1 MTPSLVIF
9 DCDGVLV
16 DSEPITNRELAADLT
31 AHGLPLTT
39 EGCIEL
45 FVGGTMN
52 SVYAEARRLG
62 AALPDD
68 WVDRFYERM
77 FAALAAEV
85 EAVPGVAE
93 AVGRIGAAGVP
104 MAIGSNGPLRKMEIT
119 LGRTGLADH
128 FDGCIFSAHEIGV
141 AKPDPAFYAH
151 VVRTMGRD
159 AGDCLVVEDSP
170 SGVRSAVGAGIRCLG
185 YAADTTPERL
195 RREGAEVFA
204 DMTDLPR
211 LIGL

>member
-31 AHGLPLTT
+31 AHGLSLTT

-45 FVGGTMN
+45 FVGGTMK
-52 SVYAEARRLG
+52 SVHEEARRLG

-68 WVDRFYERM
+68 WVERFYERM
-77 FAALAAEV
+77 FAALAEEV
-85 EAVPGVAE
+85 EAVPGIAE
-93 AVGRIGAAGVP
+93 AIGRIDAAGIPV
-104 MAIGSNGPLRKMEIT
+104 AIGSNGPLRKMEIT
-119 LGRTGLADH
+119 LGRTGLAGH
-128 FDGCIFSAHEIGV
+128 FNGSIFSAHEIGV

-151 VVRTMGRD
+151 VIRTLGREPR
-159 AGDCLVVEDSP
+159 DCVVVEDSP

-185 YAADTTPERL
+185 YAGDTAPERL
-195 RREGAEVFA
+195 RREGAEIFN
-204 DMTDLPR
+204 DMADLPR
-211 LIGL
+211 LLGL